1 MAKPGAAAILA
12 FHGGGFLGYFS
23 ALVAAALDDRRRA
36 LGAKGPLKGAFDV
49 ICGTSVGAIMAAGI
63 AAGVPPARIVAL
75 MAEEGGR
82 IFPKRWIAPTMP
94 GIFGARFS
102 LGPLRALLEEILGD
116 LRLGEI
122 DRPLL
127 LPAVN
132 ETAGV
137 PVVFRSHDARYWD
150 IRVVD
155 AVLASAAA
163 PLYLPLHRIAGDRH
177 ADGGMVANAPG
188 LLAAADLVRCFGVPT
203 ATQRIV
209 SIGTTFARRQS
220 PVPTAR
226 SDAWGGIGWIWR
238 HKRLQDLLMGGQEAI
253 QSDILAALGPAG
265 WLHLDIELDAA
276 RAERVH
282 MVRAD
287 ARARATLEE
296 AAAACLNGITPAER
310 NFLDLTLSRR
320 ARALA
325 CARGAAGLSPLLLA
339 AEQPDAF
346 TIPGANNEF

>member
-1 MAKPGAAAILA
+1 MAEPAAAAILA

-23 ALVAAALDDRRRA
+23 ALVAAGLDDRRRA

-63 AAGVPPARIVAL
+63 AAEVPPKRIVRL
-75 MAEEGGR
+75 MAEEGAR
-82 IFPKRWIAPTMP
+82 IFPRRWIAPTLP
-94 GIFGARFS
+94 GIFAARFRP
-102 LGPLRALLEEILGD
+102 GPLRDLLEEILGD
-116 LRLGEI
+116 LRLGAI

-132 ETAGV
+132 ETAGA
-137 PVVFRSHDARYWD
+137 PVVFRSHDLRHWD

-163 PLYLPLHRIAGDRH
+163 PLYLPLHRIGGERH

-188 LLAAADLVRCFGVPT
+188 LLAAADLVRRFGMPV
-203 ATQRIV
+203 AGQRIV

-220 PVPTAR
+220 PVRSAR

-238 HKRLQDLLMGGQEAI
+238 HNRLQDLLMGGQEAI

-265 WLHLDIELDAA
+265 RLHLDMELDTA

-296 AAAACLNGITPAER
+296 AAAACLDRTTPAER
-310 NFLDLTLSRR
+310 DFLDLTLSRR
-320 ARALA
+320 ARTLA
-325 CARGAAGLSPLLLA
+325 WERGAAGLRPTLL
-339 AEQPDAF
+339 
-346 TIPGANNEF
+346 PG